1 MILLAHG
8 YEEQQLGRGSA
19 KQQFHLVLPEATSAA
34 AVIWL
39 LSGAGWSKMA
49 SLMYLV
55 AGAGHWLMCLE
66 GFSWVRLSLLYMT
79 SHLLVR

>member
-8 YEEQQLGRGSA
+8 SEEQQLGLGSA
-19 KQQFHLVLPEATSAA
+19 KQQFRLVLPEATAAA

-39 LSGAGWSKMA
+39 LSDTEWSKMA
-49 SLMYLV
+49 SLMSLV
-55 AGAGHWLMCLE
+55 AGAGRWLVGLK

-79 SHLLVR
+79 SHLLVS